1 MSFLS
6 AFAGEIMGNI
16 RTADI
21 KKMSNQLLQKFPDKF
36 NVNFENN
43 KKSLEEMKLFDSKIV
58 RNKIAG
64 YIARLARR
72 VS

>member
-6 AFAGEIMGNI
+6 AFTGEIMGNI

-36 NVNFENN
+36 SSNFENN

-72 VS
+72 AS